1 MTEPPSAVQETF
13 EKLQEEK
20 DGYLQLRNISGG
32 WYVQHA
38 TSVWDKEEKKPKKV
52 TTHLGT
58 ISEDGEFTPKTPQT
72 AIPELNRE
80 IFEYANG
87 QLAYSL
93 IEDVREPLS
102 EHTARPDELLAMAII
117 QAIDP
122 KPIRLHKDR
131 WETLYLSQQH
141 GVRMDRNHLTDVL
154 EEIGQGKG
162 WWYEFFETIQDD
174 GFLLYDLS
182 TVFTHSQS
190 IKRAEKGYNPKE
202 KNHPQIGTILAFSTA
217 SGLPVGVDV
226 FWGSMHDIQTFKEFL
241 DLADPSDVGY
251 IVDKGLVSEEL
262 IRDFN
267 EAGISYVAPLK
278 KDSSHI
284 DLRWLNW
291 RTFTYRDRSL
301 RYARRHPDED
311 TLGICYI
318 FEDPRL
324 KADQEQALH
333 RRKTEG
339 KITQE
344 KYDKEMERAG
354 IIAFLSDLDEDGSVI
369 YELYK
374 ERHEVELAFDAMK
387 GHLDADKTHLQS
399 DEAVRGYFFMIFLG
413 LRIYFKVLTRLREEG
428 LTSEISVEEVFFKLS
443 KVERIIGPG
452 EKDSFAKIP
461 EQAREIAELF
471 PDALPRV

>member
-1 MTEPPSAVQETF
+1 M
-13 EKLQEEK
+13 
-20 DGYLQLRNISGG
+20 
-32 WYVQHA
+32 A
-38 TSVWDKEEKKPKKV
+38 T
-52 TTHLGT
+52 
-58 ISEDGEFTPKTPQT
+58 
-72 AIPELNRE
+72 
-80 IFEYANG
+80 
-87 QLAYSL
+87 
-93 IEDVREPLS
+93 
-102 EHTARPDELLAMAII
+102 I

-122 KPIRLHKDR
+122 NPIRLHKDR

-141 GVRMDRNHLTDVL
+141 DVRMDRNHLTDVL
-154 EEIGQGKG
+154 EAIGQGKG
-162 WWYEFFETIQDD
+162 WWYDFFETIQDD

-190 IKRAEKGYNPKE
+190 IKRAEKGYNPEE
-202 KNHPQIGTILAFSTA
+202 KNQPQIGTVLAFSTA

-262 IRDFN
+262 IRDFSD
-267 EAGISYVAPLK
+267 AGISYVAPLK
-278 KDSSHI
+278 KDSNHI

-291 RTFTYRDRSL
+291 TTFTYRDRSL

-318 FEDPRL
+318 FEDPML
-324 KADQEQALH
+324 KAEQEQALH
-333 RRKTEG
+333 RRKAEG
-339 KITQE
+339 KITKE
-344 KYDKEMERAG
+344 EYDEQMERAG

-374 ERHEVELAFDAMK
+374 ERHEVELAFGAMK
-387 GHLDADKTHLQS
+387 GPLDADKSHLQS
-399 DEAVRGYFFMIFLG
+399 DEAVRGYFFMIFLA
-413 LRIYFKVLTRLREEG
+413 LRIYFKVLTRLREED

-471 PDALPRV
+471 PDVLARV